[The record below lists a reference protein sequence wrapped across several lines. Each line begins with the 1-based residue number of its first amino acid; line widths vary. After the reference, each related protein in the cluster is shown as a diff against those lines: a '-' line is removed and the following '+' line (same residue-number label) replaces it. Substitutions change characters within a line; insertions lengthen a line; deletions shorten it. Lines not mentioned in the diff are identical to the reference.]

1 MATLDFTLDGLL
13 VPGLENYTPEFGTK
27 KADNVKLTTEEV
39 CKNVALAFRNQRG
52 VEVTE
57 DSETGSVEADRTVV
71 MMKKNITLAL
81 GRPSYAGCRVT
92 VVAGFTGDGSATVT
106 YSTGEDS
113 AETLTVLD
121 GTCCAL
127 IGGSDL
133 YFHRFQDVT
142 GDNTS
147 GQSVRHLWGKERW
160 LTFDFSDSARRSV
173 KIKAGTHIALDITSN
188 GSLVR
193 RWLDVEKDTT
203 YDISAGMQAA
213 ADASATRT
221 GETGGR
227 DYYLYLVP
235 DGTGVKMVVSCN
247 STFPNDI
254 SSDYTANNTR
264 KIGQLHTLCA
274 DAGNSLTMTAPAAP
288 NSAAAGDTY
297 LVKQYDADDEDGFHK
312 FYSKTITAVAAG
324 TYYDTVTMEHPLAGF
339 IAGDILPESVFC
351 LTFHPWSDGSGMCY
365 DTDTDIMAD
374 IYLQSGAGSS
384 TASVYGAATTDTRQQ
399 PNHQD
404 DMRQVRKRLL
414 WDREFTSVA
423 LGSNEKTAIK
433 GSADAGT
440 TGGHTDTAGRRML
453 SAIGLEDCCGFLW
466 QWLED
471 LGPVGGSAFGTYD
484 GHASFGQSYGTPYGL
499 LAGGDWS
506 ASASCGSRSRDAS
519 NARSRAHAHFGGRG
533 SSRAVRGA

>member
-1 MATLDFTLDGLL
+1 MATLDFTLSGLK

-39 CKNVALAFRNQRG
+39 CGNIALPFKNQRG
-52 VEVTE
+52 VEITE

-71 MMKKNITLAL
+71 MMKKNVTLSL
-81 GRPSYAGCRVT
+81 GRPAYAGCRVT

-113 AETLTVLD
+113 TETLTVLD

-127 IGGSDL
+127 TGGSDL
-133 YFHRFQDVT
+133 YFHRFSDVT
-142 GDNTS
+142 GDNT
-147 GQSVRHLWGKERW
+147 GGRSVQHLWGKERW

-193 RWLDVEKDTT
+193 RWLDVEEDTT
-203 YDISAGMQAA
+203 YDLSAQMQAA

-221 GETGGR
+221 GEPGGR

-235 DGTGVKMVVSCN
+235 DGTGVKIAVSCN
-247 STFPNDI
+247 STYPNDI
-254 SSDYTANNTR
+254 SADYTASNTR

-274 DAGNSLTMTAPAAP
+274 DAGSDLTMTAPASP
-288 NSAAAGDTY
+288 NSAAVGDTY

-312 FYSKTITAVAAG
+312 FYSKTVTAVTAG
-324 TYYDTVTMEHPLAGF
+324 TYYDTVTTAHPLAGF
-339 IAGDILPESVFC
+339 LAGDILPESVFC

-365 DTDTDIMAD
+365 DIDTDIMAD
-374 IYLQSGAGSS
+374 IYLQSGTGSG

-404 DMRQVRKRLL
+404 DMRQTRKRLMTDL
-414 WDREFTSVA
+414 EFLSAA
-423 LGSNEKTAIK
+423 LGSNEKTVIK
-433 GSADAGT
+433 GTADAVT
-440 TGGHTDTAGRRML
+440 TGGHTDTAGRRMV

-466 QWLED
+466 QWLSD
-471 LGPVGGSAFGTYD
+471 LGPTGGSGFGTYD

-499 LAGGDWS
+499 RAGGDWID
-506 ASASCGSRSRDAS
+506 SASCGSRSRSAS
-519 NARSRAHAHFGGRG
+519 NARSDAGANCGCRG